1 LTGALD
7 FVFLGLSITSS
18 WGNGHATTYRA
29 LVQEL
34 VNRGH
39 RVLFLERDAPW
50 YAQNRDLP
58 NPPFGKTHLYGSFDE
73 LVEVFGPD
81 VRAADVVV
89 VGSYVPEGARVGAWV
104 TTIARGKTAFY
115 DIDTPVTLRDVE
127 RGTCAYL
134 TRDLIPR
141 FDLYLSFT
149 GGPMLERLETRHGAA
164 RARPLYCCVDP
175 RAYRPLAREPRWDIG
190 YLGTYSVDRQPALKE
205 LLLDAARAWSRG
217 RFIVAGPQYPPDIVW
232 PPNVQRIQH
241 LPPPAHPRFYNE
253 QRFALNI
260 TRADMARAGWSPSV
274 RIFEAAACGT
284 PIVSDA
290 WPGLER
296 FLRPGRE
303 ILIARSTREALAIV
317 LGTPE
322 TERAAIAQRARLRVL
337 SEHTAACR
345 VELLERWVSEIVDR
359 SGARRGVGSWRPASE
374 AT

>member
-1 LTGALD
+1 MTGALD

-34 VNRGH
+34 AARGH
-39 RVLFLERDAPW
+39 RVLFLERDVPW

-58 NPPFGKTHLYGSFDE
+58 NPPFGKTCLYRSFDE
-73 LVEVFGPD
+73 LVEAFGAD
-81 VRAADVVV
+81 IRAADVVV
-89 VGSYVPEGARVGAWV
+89 VGSYVPEGASIGAWV
-104 TTIARGKTAFY
+104 TTIARGRTAFY

-149 GGPMLERLETRHGAA
+149 GGPTLERLESRYGAS

-175 RAYRPLAREPRWDIG
+175 RAYFPESRQAHWDLG
-190 YLGTYSVDRQPALKE
+190 YLGTYSADRQPVLKK
-205 LLLDAARAWSRG
+205 LLLDAARVWPRG
-217 RFIVAGPQYPPDIVW
+217 RFIVAGPQYPTDIEW
-232 PPNVQRIQH
+232 PVNVQRVQH
-241 LPPPAHPRFYNE
+241 LPPPAHSRFYNE

-284 PIVSDA
+284 PIVSDF
-290 WPGLER
+290 WPGLES
-296 FLRPGRE
+296 FLQPGRE
-303 ILIARSTREALAIV
+303 VFIAQSTKEALAI
-317 LGTPE
+317 LLETPE
-322 TERAAIAQRARLRVL
+322 RERVAIARRARARVL
-337 SEHTAACR
+337 SEHTAARR
-345 VELLERWVSEIVDR
+345 VELLERWVSETAGR
-359 SGARRGVGSWRPASE
+359 GGPRRGLGSCWPASE
-374 AT
+374 VS